1 MCGNHIAKRGIWLS
15 VSKVGCEEKTSRPLA
30 GAHGTNSTNGRS
42 SVPHY
47 GGSGCSGNPT
57 PMHQLNKSQ
66 KVPILHIPLCFS
78 GIKLGSQTLRFAE
91 ALEVWFSGLRL
102 LHSFWSAFGGC
113 EICCT
118 RQFHTCG
125 MERTAK
131 PLFTLT
137 YSWTEPLIWL
147 KNCQIPKSSSS
158 SSSFDCCWPDFGS
171 VQAFGCQV
179 SIQDQAAPTLLCK
192 FWEPSIRRMD
202 WNLPRQV
209 WSLLLPKL
217 TVASK
222 YMLNLE
228 LIKTSREEK
237 CPVAQDIS
245 GSSAFTSA
253 CLGREGAD
261 ECTVPKLAFS
271 SCRARPLGLR
281 AETHI
286 ICSQWYLQRAV
297 HL

>member
-1 MCGNHIAKRGIWLS
+1 MSSEHDCILYTVCFIKWLCLKCAMRKIVNVNVDYELRDLEHSYHSSLSQIVPKLPTICIITMCGNHIAKRGIWLS

-137 YSWTEPLIWL
+137 YS
-147 KNCQIPKSSSS
+147 
-158 SSSFDCCWPDFGS
+158 
-171 VQAFGCQV
+171 
-179 SIQDQAAPTLLCK
+179 
-192 FWEPSIRRMD
+192 
-202 WNLPRQV
+202 
-209 WSLLLPKL
+209 
-217 TVASK
+217 
-222 YMLNLE
+222 
-228 LIKTSREEK
+228 
-237 CPVAQDIS
+237 
-245 GSSAFTSA
+245 
-253 CLGREGAD
+253 
-261 ECTVPKLAFS
+261 
-271 SCRARPLGLR
+271 
-281 AETHI
+281 
-286 ICSQWYLQRAV
+286 
-297 HL
+297 